1 MSEVRFTDYY
11 SEEIIPPAPAGF
23 QRPAA
28 GAVVSLPEKLRA
40 MKEMANSYDY
50 NDRASALVFYKQGV
64 FAADYEDD
72 YRFRGTV
79 RRYYPTYSALT
90 NNELRGYF
98 GWRTRFRAG
107 QQGEEVPSS
116 LVYIYI
122 YEILNGI
129 GVTPEEGLE
138 KLFRID
144 ALYGSQDPVMRQHL
158 KVWIPDYLVYYD
170 LPSDLAPEY
179 VDTVSDQGKD
189 VLTEFL
195 DTAAAPHPGERVQL
209 PENTD
214 TEGLFRAMADVSA
227 FDLRKSALLKKDPA
241 EAAFFFAR
249 TLYGLAG
256 RLKPK
261 SRDPLQELWF
271 GRKAVR
277 TYRMFRSA
285 VFHDHRNYRSYD
297 YAVSPVKV
305 FRCREGIWM
314 LEMYREDGQY
324 KKLFGNI
331 CREIERQARQ
341 QLHLGRTLK
350 DSSVTAAVKEMT
362 ADLVREY
369 IEEREER
376 AAAEAKAAEEAAR
389 EAARKAM
396 LDSVKIDMSLL
407 GEIRRDAAETRDA
420 LIVEEENVFAEPEAA
435 AQEFSEEPGSEV
447 QQVAAAGAAGTQ
459 DAPGPAAQPAAPPDT
474 PFDPEEYFFLHAL
487 LYGEEWRSRL
497 KERHIQLSMLA
508 DGINEKMMDLIGDTV
523 IEFAGDT
530 PEIIEDYTEDLR
542 EMIPE

>member
-1 MSEVRFTDYY
+1 
-11 SEEIIPPAPAGF
+11 
-23 QRPAA
+23 
-28 GAVVSLPEKLRA
+28 
-40 MKEMANSYDY
+40 
-50 NDRASALVFYKQGV
+50 
-64 FAADYEDD
+64 
-72 YRFRGTV
+72 
-79 RRYYPTYSALT
+79 
-90 NNELRGYF
+90 
-98 GWRTRFRAG
+98 
-107 QQGEEVPSS
+107 
-116 LVYIYI
+116 
-122 YEILNGI
+122 
-129 GVTPEEGLE
+129 
-138 KLFRID
+138 
-144 ALYGSQDPVMRQHL
+144 MRQHL

-170 LPSDLAPEY
+170 LPPDLAPGY

-189 VLTEFL
+189 LLTAFL
-195 DTAAAPHPGERVQL
+195 DSAAVPQPGERVRL
-209 PENTD
+209 PESTD
-214 TEGLFRAMADVSA
+214 TEELFRAMADVSA
-227 FDLRKSALLKKDPA
+227 FDLRKSALVKKDPA

-256 RLKPK
+256 RLKPR

-271 GRKAVR
+271 GKRAVR

-305 FRCREGIWM
+305 FRCRDGIWM

-331 CREIERQARQ
+331 CREMERQARQ

-350 DSSVTAAVKEMT
+350 DSSVSPAVEEMT

-369 IEEREER
+369 MEEREER
-376 AAAEAKAAEEAAR
+376 AAAEAKAAKEAAR

-407 GEIRRDAAETRDA
+407 GEIRRDAAETRDS
-420 LIVEEENVFAEPEAA
+420 LIVEEENVFPETETAPAAEPEAEKPKSTQA
-435 AQEFSEEPGSEV
+435 A
-447 QQVAAAGAAGTQ
+447 
-459 DAPGPAAQPAAPPDT
+459 PAALPDT
-474 PFDPEEYFFLHAL
+474 PLDPEEYFFLHAL

-523 IEFAGDT
+523 IEFSGDS

>member
-1 MSEVRFTDYY
+1 MSEVRFTDFY

-28 GAVVSLPEKLRA
+28 GAVVSLPEKLKA

-50 NDRASALVFYKQGV
+50 NDRSSALVFYKQGV

-72 YRFRGTV
+72 YCFRGTV
-79 RRYYPTYSALT
+79 RRYYHTYSALT
-90 NNELRGYF
+90 NNELRGHF

-107 QQGEEVPSS
+107 QPGEEVPSS

-138 KLFRID
+138 KLLQID
-144 ALYGSQDPVMRQHL
+144 KVYGSKDLVMRQHL

-170 LPSDLAPEY
+170 LPPDLAPGY

-189 VLTEFL
+189 LLTSFL
-195 DTAAAPHPGERVQL
+195 DSAAAPQPGERVRL
-209 PENTD
+209 PENSD
-214 TEGLFRAMADVSA
+214 TEELFRAMADVSA

-241 EAAFFFAR
+241 EAAAFFAR
-249 TLYGLAG
+249 TIYGLAG
-256 RLKPK
+256 RLKN
-261 SRDPLQELWF
+261 RRREPLQELWF
-271 GRKAVR
+271 GTRAVR

-285 VFHDHRNYRSYD
+285 VFYDHRNYRSYD

-305 FRCREGIWM
+305 FRCRDGIWM
-314 LEMYREDGQY
+314 LEMYREDGQD

-331 CREIERQARQ
+331 CREMERQARQ

-350 DSSVTAAVKEMT
+350 DSSVSPEVEGMIAG
-362 ADLVREY
+362 LVREY
-369 IEEREER
+369 MEEREEH
-376 AAAEAKAAEEAAR
+376 AAAAAKAAEAAAR
-389 EAARKAM
+389 EAARKARM
-396 LDSVKIDMSLL
+396 DSVKIDMSCV
-407 GEIRRDAAETRDA
+407 EKRRQEAAEIEKW
-420 LIVEEENVFAEPEAA
+420 LIVEEENVFAEPEVQPEPE
-435 AQEFSEEPGSEV
+435 AQPVPEV
-447 QQVAAAGAAGTQ
+447 QPEPASS
-459 DAPGPAAQPAAPPDT
+459 APADT
-474 PFDPEEYFFLHAL
+474 PFGPDEYFFLHAL
-487 LYGEEWRSRL
+487 LYGEEWRSHL

-508 DGINEKMMDLIGDTV
+508 DSINEKMMDLIGDTV
-523 IEFAGDT
+523 IEFAGDD
-530 PEIIEDYTEDLR
+530 PEIIEDYAEDLR

>member
-23 QRPAA
+23 QRPSA
-28 GAVVSLPEKLRA
+28 GAVVSLPEKLKA

-50 NDRASALVFYKQGV
+50 NDRASALVFYRQGV

-107 QQGEEVPSS
+107 QPEEEVPSS

-129 GVTPEEGLE
+129 GVTLEEGLE

-144 ALYGSQDPVMRQHL
+144 ALYGSRDPVMRQHL

-170 LPSDLAPEY
+170 LPSDLAPGY

-195 DTAAAPHPGERVQL
+195 DAAAAPQPGERVRL

-227 FDLRKSALLKKDPA
+227 FDLRRSALLKKDPA
-241 EAAFFFAR
+241 EAEFFFAR

-256 RLKPK
+256 RLKPG
-261 SRDPLQELWF
+261 SREPLQELWF
-271 GRKAVR
+271 GRRAVR

-305 FRCREGIWM
+305 FRCRDGIWM

-324 KKLFGNI
+324 NKLFGSI
-331 CREIERQARQ
+331 CREMERQARQ

-350 DSSVTAAVKEMT
+350 DSSVSPAVEEMT

-369 IEEREER
+369 VEEREER
-376 AAAEAKAAEEAAR
+376 AAAEAKAAEAAAR

-407 GEIRRDAAETRDA
+407 GEIRRDAAETRDS
-420 LIVEEENVFAEPEAA
+420 LIVEEENAFAEPEAA
-435 AQEFSEEPGSEV
+435 PGAIPEAEKPERR
-447 QQVAAAGAAGTQ
+447 Q
-459 DAPGPAAQPAAPPDT
+459 AAPAVQTAPVSAPPAFSDT
-474 PFDPEEYFFLHAL
+474 PLDPDEYFFLHAL

-523 IEFAGDT
+523 IEFAGDA
-530 PEIIEDYTEDLR
+530 PKIIEDYTEDLR